1 MRNRQKPRSLKRT
14 SRGVTG
20 RKVHATFVDLTERRK
35 MEQDLRASE
44 ARFRVL
50 TEKSSDMTLLIS
62 PEGTILYLSPSVRRI
77 MGYEPGKLVGST
89 VFELVHSDD
98 SNRLMVGWRQ
108 LLKEPERSREAI
120 EARIRHADGTWHIHE
135 GTVRNLLHDP
145 AVAAI
150 VMNTRDITERKQVEE
165 ALRESEQKLKA
176 VVYGSPIPQF
186 VIDRNHT
193 VIYWNN
199 ALQEIT
205 GIKAEQVVG
214 TKEQW
219 RAFYSEERS
228 CLADLLIEGRTGQ
241 IPEWYRGKHSRSTLV
256 DDAYEATDYFPT
268 LGKEG
273 KWLHFTAATI
283 KDPEGN
289 VIGAVETLE
298 DITERKAAEEAL
310 RESESRYRALFDNAS
325 DAILIHDI
333 GGKFLEAN
341 HVACERLGYIHEEF
355 LQMTPEDINSPEYAA
370 HVTERVED
378 LRKRGHAFFEIAHMR
393 RDGTVIPIELSSRII
408 EYKGKPAVLSIARD
422 ITERKR
428 MQQELERYS
437 KQLEEMVS
445 ERTKKLSES
454 ESRFRELSDL
464 LPQIVFEIGENGNL
478 QFMNR
483 AAFAATG
490 CTEEDFRRG
499 LNAFQLFASEDHD
512 RAMGDIRR
520 IIAGEMIG
528 GHEFTVLRRDG
539 TSFPVLVYTAPIMRE
554 GKAVGLRGIA
564 IDITER
570 KRMEEELRST
580 KERLEYVVTS
590 NPAAIYSGKPL
601 PDLPDWELTYL
612 SENVSGILGYE
623 AREFVG
629 HPEFWRRIVHPE
641 DRPSV
646 LAEMPRL
653 WETGRSTIEYRMRD
667 KNGDYR
673 WIREEANAVRDASG
687 KPIEVNGYWTDITA
701 RKQAEQALRESED
714 RYRRLFESS
723 PISLWEEDFSD
734 AKKYLDDLRNRGVKD
749 FRNYFMEH
757 PEDVAR
763 CSGLVKILDVNRAT
777 LELYNAENVR
787 DFVGGLSKLIT
798 KEALDTFREEIVAL
812 AEGKTRFE
820 SEFINQT
827 LAGERKQ
834 ISLIVNVIPGYED
847 TLAKVLVSILDLTE
861 FKLME
866 ERLLR
871 SERLAAIGE
880 TAAMVGHDLR
890 NPLQAMTGSLYLA
903 KKLSRS
909 ERVEERKEAVKLLDT
924 VDDQI
929 LYMDKIVSDL
939 QSYAGPVGAEP
950 VETNLPNL
958 VREAISNAQVPGNV
972 ETHVEVQEDLTSVVV
987 DSTLLQR
994 VLSNLIMNAVQAM
1007 PKGGNLTVTAHKEQ
1021 ESLTVTVQ
1029 DAGEGIARE
1038 NMDKIFNPF
1047 FTTKAKGQG
1056 LGLAVCRRLVEAQ
1069 NGTIAVTSEVGKGS
1083 TFTLKIP
1090 TSRMSGAV

>member
-1 MRNRQKPRSLKRT
+1 M
-14 SRGVTG
+14 
-20 RKVHATFVDLTERRK
+20 HATFVDLTERRK

-89 VFELVHSDD
+89 IFELVHSDD

-150 VMNTRDITERKQVEE
+150 VMNTRDITERRQVEE

-176 VVYGSPIPQF
+176 VVYGSPVPQF
-186 VIDRNHT
+186 VIDRDHT
-193 VIYWNN
+193 ITYWNN
-199 ALQEIT
+199 ALEEIT

-219 RAFYSEERS
+219 RAFYSEERP
-228 CLADLLIEGRTGQ
+228 CMADVLVDGRIEQ
-241 IPEWYRGKHSRSTLV
+241 IPEWYRGKYSRSTLV

-298 DITERKAAEEAL
+298 DITERKRVEEAL
-310 RESESRYRALFDNAS
+310 ANERNVLRTLIDNLPDYIFVKDIESRLMIYNLAEGRKLAHLLGAKTPDEMVGKRDVDIYQPELAASYYADEQAVIRSGQPLLNREERAMSPEGKTQWVLTSKVPLRDDQGKVIGLVGISRDITEHKRAEDALQESESRYRALFDNAS

-341 HVACERLGYIHEEF
+341 HVACERLGYSHEEL

-370 HVTERVED
+370 HVAERVED

-393 RDGTVIPIELSSRII
+393 RDRTVIPIELSSRII

-464 LPQIVFEIGENGNL
+464 LPQIVFEIDENGNL

-483 AAFAATG
+483 AAFVATG

-520 IIAGEMIG
+520 IMAGEMIG

-539 TSFPVLVYTAPIMRE
+539 TSFPALVYTAPITRE
-554 GKAVGLRGIA
+554 GKTIGLRGIA
-564 IDITER
+564 IDITQR
-570 KRMEEELRST
+570 KRAEEELRST

-601 PDLPDWELTYL
+601 PDLPDWDLTYL
-612 SENVSGILGYE
+612 SENVSGILGYG

-629 HPEFWRRIVHPE
+629 HPEFWRRIVHPK

-646 LAEMPRL
+646 LAEIPRL
-653 WETGRSTIEYRMRD
+653 WEKGRNTIEYRMRH

-687 KPIEVNGYWTDITA
+687 KPIEVNGYWIDIT
-701 RKQAEQALRESED
+701 EQKRMEDALLKS
-714 RYRRLFESS
+714 
-723 PISLWEEDFSD
+723 
-734 AKKYLDDLRNRGVKD
+734 
-749 FRNYFMEH
+749 
-757 PEDVAR
+757 
-763 CSGLVKILDVNRAT
+763 
-777 LELYNAENVR
+777 
-787 DFVGGLSKLIT
+787 
-798 KEALDTFREEIVAL
+798 
-812 AEGKTRFE
+812 
-820 SEFINQT
+820 Q
-827 LAGERKQ
+827 
-834 ISLIVNVIPGYED
+834 
-847 TLAKVLVSILDLTE
+847 
-861 FKLME
+861 
-866 ERLLR
+866 
-871 SERLAAIGE
+871 RLAAIGE
-880 TAAMVGHDLR
+880 TTAMVGHDLR

-909 ERVEERKEAVKLLDT
+909 ERVEDRKEAVKLLDT

-939 QSYAGPVGAEP
+939 QSYAGPVEAEP
-950 VETNLPNL
+950 VETNLLNL
-958 VREAISNAQVPGNV
+958 VREVISNAHVPGNV
-972 ETHVEVQEDLTSVVV
+972 ETHVEVQEDLSSVVV

-994 VLSNLIMNAVQAM
+994 VLANLIINAVQAM

-1021 ESLTVTVQ
+1021 ESVTITVQ
-1029 DAGEGIARE
+1029 DTGEGIAGE
-1038 NMDKIFNPF
+1038 NMNKIFNPF

-1056 LGLAVCRRLVEAQ
+1056 LGLAVCRRLVKAQ
-1069 NGTIAVTSEVGKGS
+1069 NGTITVRSQVGKGS
-1083 TFTLKIP
+1083 TFALKIP
-1090 TSRMSGAV
+1090 TSRVSGAV